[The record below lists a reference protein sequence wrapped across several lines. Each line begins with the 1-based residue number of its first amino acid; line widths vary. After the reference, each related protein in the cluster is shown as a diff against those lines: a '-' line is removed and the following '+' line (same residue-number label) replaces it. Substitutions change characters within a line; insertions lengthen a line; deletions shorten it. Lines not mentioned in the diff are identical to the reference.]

1 MTAVSVHDI
10 LIRPVISEKSV
21 AQTERNNYTFMVGRD
36 ANKFQIK
43 DAVEAEFKV
52 TVLGVRVLWVKPK
65 QKRRGRRTMGTVP
78 GWRKAV
84 VTIAAVHE
92 WQLHVLHSIEAGQ
105 QVERLEHEPKM
116 LVADRRELVVRQLPD
131 VLPSQLVRAGV
142 RDIEATED
150 VHQRRLA

>member
-1 MTAVSVHDI
+1 MTATNLHDV
-10 LIRPVISEKSV
+10 LLRPVISEKSTLE
-21 AQTERNNYTFMVGRD
+21 TERNNYTFMVGRD

-84 VTIAAVHE
+84 VTIAAG
-92 WQLHVLHSIEAGQ
+92 QKIE
-105 QVERLEHEPKM
+105 LF
-116 LVADRRELVVRQLPD
+116 
-131 VLPSQLVRAGV
+131 
-142 RDIEATED
+142 EA
-150 VHQRRLA
+150 V